1 MVSFPLS
8 CISELYFSDTKL
20 SCQFIIL
27 AELTFFDSEAAV
39 ARIHLLLMRDL
50 SDDALLT
57 LAQEK
62 NEAAFEELMRRNS
75 STSFKLAL
83 SILKD
88 RRDAEDEV
96 QNSYWNAWR
105 HLGQFRG
112 GSKFSTWMSRIVI
125 NHCLMRLRKSRRAS
139 FFYLDEGAANGE
151 VPVVELRD
159 KRPTPEGELG
169 SRETSEIL
177 HREIRRLPLLLRKAL
192 VMRDLEQLSME
203 DLAGELGISVMAA
216 KSRLLRARRELRR
229 RLEES
234 GEIVPA

>member
-1 MVSFPLS
+1 MVSGPLS
-8 CISELYFSDTKL
+8 CFIKIYFSNTELFCQYIISTELIFSISEAPVTRS
-20 SCQFIIL
+20 
-27 AELTFFDSEAAV
+27 
-39 ARIHLLLMRDL
+39 HLLLMRDL

-88 RRDAEDEV
+88 RQDAEDEV

-105 HLGQFRG
+105 HLGQFRR

-125 NHCLMRLRKSRRAS
+125 NHCLMRLRKTRRAS
-139 FFYLDEGAANGE
+139 FFYLDEGAADGE
-151 VPVVELRD
+151 VPVMELRD
-159 KRPTPEGELG
+159 KRPTPEGDLG
-169 SRETSEIL
+169 SRETTEIL

-192 VMRDLEQLSME
+192 VMRDLDQLSTE
-203 DLAGELGISVMAA
+203 ELAGELGISVMAA

-229 RLEES
+229 RLEQS

>member
-1 MVSFPLS
+1 
-8 CISELYFSDTKL
+8 
-20 SCQFIIL
+20 
-27 AELTFFDSEAAV
+27 
-39 ARIHLLLMRDL
+39 MRYL

-62 NEAAFEELMRRNS
+62 NQAAFEELMRRNT

-88 RRDAEDEV
+88 RQDAEDEV

-105 HLGQFRG
+105 HLGQFRR

-125 NHCLMRLRKSRRAS
+125 NHCLMRLRKTQRAS
-139 FFYLDEGAANGE
+139 FFYLDEGAADGE

-159 KRPTPEGELG
+159 KRPTPEGDLS

-192 VMRDLEQLSME
+192 VMRELDQFSME
-203 DLAGELGISVMAA
+203 ELAGELGISVMAA
-216 KSRLLRARRELRR
+216 KSRLLRARRELKR
-229 RLEES
+229 RLEQS

>member
-1 MVSFPLS
+1 
-8 CISELYFSDTKL
+8 
-20 SCQFIIL
+20 
-27 AELTFFDSEAAV
+27 
-39 ARIHLLLMRDL
+39 MRDL

-62 NEAAFEELMRRNS
+62 NQAAFEELMRRNS

-88 RRDAEDEV
+88 RQDAEDEV

-105 HLGQFRG
+105 HLAQFRR

-125 NHCLMRLRKSRRAS
+125 NHCLMRLRKTRRAN
-139 FFYLDEGAANGE
+139 FFYLDEGAADGE

-159 KRPTPEGELG
+159 KRPTPEGDLG

-177 HREIRRLPLLLRKAL
+177 HREIRSLPLLLRKAL
-192 VMRDLEQLSME
+192 VMRDLDEMSME
-203 DLAGELGISVMAA
+203 ELAAELGISVMAA
-216 KSRLLRARRELRR
+216 KSRLLRARKELRR
-229 RLEES
+229 RLEQR
-234 GEIVPA
+234 GEIVPVVT